1 MACAKDERNTTPGS
15 HGHAQHRLVEVLDS
29 SSKEVIS
36 RGIIHVRNKAQLW
49 QPPHQRARGH
59 EVSCSPRWVPRTGRA
74 EQSWFGQPQALKAGN
89 MSRKPFKET
98 KGFGEIGIVEKKK
111 IHAVFRASKVRRRES
126 SSAEGSVCIR
136 KMILCRVLTQ

>member
-1 MACAKDERNTTPGS
+1 
-15 HGHAQHRLVEVLDS
+15 
-29 SSKEVIS
+29 
-36 RGIIHVRNKAQLW
+36 
-49 QPPHQRARGH
+49 
-59 EVSCSPRWVPRTGRA
+59 
-74 EQSWFGQPQALKAGN
+74 